1 MYSLCLDCGATNVRA
16 MVVDKQG
23 AIVGKASQPNA
34 TLPGEEN
41 PEFHVWD
48 ADRIF
53 RQLSECA
60 VKALEGLNAEQVTAV
75 TITTFG
81 VDGTLV
87 DDAGNLPFNN
97 AAAGNAA
104 RFPGGN
110 QLEIDQRQHQ
120 PDDRRARQAAQD
132 EASSGKS
139 GLRDR
144 DHERLN
150 AVNGLPQRCGRRF
163 RKKCILRL
171 RAR

>member
-60 VKALEGLNAEQVTAV
+60 VKALEMPPHGGGHEKHRQIYL
-75 TITTFG
+75 
-81 VDGTLV
+81 
-87 DDAGNLPFNN
+87 
-97 AAAGNAA
+97 
-104 RFPGGN
+104 PGGT
-110 QLEIDQRQHQ
+110 
-120 PDDRRARQAAQD
+120 
-132 EASSGKS
+132 
-139 GLRDR
+139 
-144 DHERLN
+144 
-150 AVNGLPQRCGRRF
+150 
-163 RKKCILRL
+163 
-171 RAR
+171 

>member
-23 AIVGKASQPNA
+23 VIVGKASQPNA

-81 VDGTLV
+81 VDGALV
-87 DDAGNLPFNN
+87 DDAGNLLYRHILEMP
-97 AAAGNAA
+97 
-104 RFPGGN
+104 PHGGGH
-110 QLEIDQRQHQ
+110 EKHRQIY
-120 PDDRRARQAAQD
+120 
-132 EASSGKS
+132 
-139 GLRDR
+139 
-144 DHERLN
+144 
-150 AVNGLPQRCGRRF
+150 LPRGT
-163 RKKCILRL
+163 
-171 RAR
+171 

>member
-23 AIVGKASQPNA
+23 VIVGKASQPNA

-75 TITTFG
+75 TITTF
-81 VDGTLV
+81 
-87 DDAGNLPFNN
+87 
-97 AAAGNAA
+97 
-104 RFPGGN
+104 
-110 QLEIDQRQHQ
+110 EIG
-120 PDDRRARQAAQD
+120 RA
-132 EASSGKS
+132 
-139 GLRDR
+139 
-144 DHERLN
+144 H
-150 AVNGLPQRCGRRF
+150 V
-163 RKKCILRL
+163 
-171 RAR
+171 